1 MRNRFLSLANKPSIL
16 FLNKKNER
24 CIPLSQSHF
33 LITNVNIEDKITSNI
48 CF

>member
-24 CIPLSQSHF
+24 CIPLSHF